1 MTLAA
6 SKALLGKVDK
16 SVQAVAGGGAFFVAA
31 SGSGGRRVARTR
43 PRARAEYLW
52 QAGRALGIADTGRWN
67 RASLTSRQGVSL
79 NTPSK
84 KGLHFHP
91 RECVADRSLM
101 QALVG
106 RRALPAGTTLCPKP
120 AQTPP
125 VWIFTSL
132 GWERNQKKKE
142 RKST

>member
-1 MTLAA
+1 MKEEAA
-6 SKALLGKVDK
+6 A
-16 SVQAVAGGGAFFVAA
+16 AGGCLGTFAPKACR
-31 SGSGGRRVARTR
+31 SR
-43 PRARAEYLW
+43 RARQGATR
-52 QAGRALGIADTGRWN
+52 QAIGQEAGNPPRSWVK
-67 RASLTSRQGVSL
+67 SR
-79 NTPSK
+79 K

-91 RECVADRSLM
+91 RECVTDWSLM

-132 GWERNQKKKE
+132 GWERNQ
-142 RKST
+142 